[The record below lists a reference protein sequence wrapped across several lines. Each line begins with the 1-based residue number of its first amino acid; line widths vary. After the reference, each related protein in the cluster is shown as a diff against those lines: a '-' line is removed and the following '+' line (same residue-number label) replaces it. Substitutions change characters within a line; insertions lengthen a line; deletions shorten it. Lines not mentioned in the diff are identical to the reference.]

1 MSNIPTH
8 WHIKRN
14 CSASPRQLAL
24 VLASLIAVSFAIGL
38 GFAVFGLWMVLPFV
52 GLELVAVAAAF
63 VCYGR
68 HAADFEHIDVE
79 NGELRLQ
86 RVDGARRVERGWPAV
101 WARVE
106 VVQETGILGHPRVF
120 VGVRDERLEVGRL
133 LVDDRR
139 LELAKE
145 LRQALRGAVA

>member
-1 MSNIPTH
+1 
-8 WHIKRN
+8 
-14 CSASPRQLAL
+14 
-24 VLASLIAVSFAIGL
+24 
-38 GFAVFGLWMVLPFV
+38 MVLPFV